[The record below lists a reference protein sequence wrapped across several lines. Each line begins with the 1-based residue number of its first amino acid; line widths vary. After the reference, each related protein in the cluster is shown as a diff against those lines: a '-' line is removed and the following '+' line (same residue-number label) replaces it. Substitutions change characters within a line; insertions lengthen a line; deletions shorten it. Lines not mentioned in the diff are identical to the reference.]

1 MAQRFALEHHHAAG
15 VRSDIDDCYGMAV
28 RSTAALG
35 HARHYIKGSR
45 STILGPRRRPSLPF
59 GSRRPSASF
68 DEREALKSICP
79 VRIDYRIAARRP
91 GATSTGR
98 CGTNPILRSSRDRSS
113 RPLLRSRRDRFSRPR
128 VSAVRFAGLRRSPH
142 RSLGSRIR
150 WHGRAGDRRLLG
162 PPELTEKWLRLAGHR
177 AQKRGGIREL
187 QSLSD
192 TRFEHHDDFT
202 RDCEGYRQ
210 PCGRHTECQ

>member
-1 MAQRFALEHHHAAG
+1 MPGTISRVPVQQSSAPGDVDASVRLAAPFRLLRRTG
-15 VRSDIDDCYGMAV
+15 GPEIDM
-28 RSTAALG
+28 
-35 HARHYIKGSR
+35 SR
-45 STILGPRRRPSLPF
+45 SHRLPDRGKTTRRHLD
-59 GSRRPSASF
+59 RRMW
-68 DEREALKSICP
+68 
-79 VRIDYRIAARRP
+79 
-91 GATSTGR
+91 
-98 CGTNPILRSSRDRSS
+98 TNPILRSSRDRSS

-150 WHGRAGDRRLLG
+150 CHGRPGDRRLLG

-192 TRFEHHDDFT
+192 TRFQHHDDFT